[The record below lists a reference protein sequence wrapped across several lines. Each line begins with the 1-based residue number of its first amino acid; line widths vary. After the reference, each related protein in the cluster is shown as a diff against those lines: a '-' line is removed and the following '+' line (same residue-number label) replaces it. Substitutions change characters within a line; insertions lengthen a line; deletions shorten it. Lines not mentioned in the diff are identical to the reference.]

1 MKKKR
6 VSKKRNPMIGILWV
20 VAVVVLMAELLVYT
34 WCRVQ
39 YVQTG
44 YEISEATQENLHLK
58 ELYSKLQIERAR
70 LRSPERITRIARQR
84 GLVMPDSK
92 QVVVIP

>member
-1 MKKKR
+1 MKKRKR
-6 VSKKRNPMIGILWV
+6 HP
-20 VAVVVLMAELLVYT
+20 LMAIWVAFMVVFMAQLLVYT

-44 YEISEATQENLHLK
+44 YEITEATEEQQRLMELHR
-58 ELYSKLQIERAR
+58 KLQVEEAR
-70 LRSPERITRIARQR
+70 LRSPERIMRIARQR

>member
-1 MKKKR
+1 MTKEKVAKKSSMLPLWLAFM
-6 VSKKRNPMIGILWV
+6 VILV
-20 VAVVVLMAELLVYT
+20 AELLVYT

-39 YVQTG
+39 YVKTG
-44 YEISEATQENLHLK
+44 YEVTEARQEQERLVELHR
-58 ELYSKLQIERAR
+58 KLEVEEAR
-70 LRSPERITRIARQR
+70 LRSPERIMRIARER

>member
-1 MKKKR
+1 MRKKK
-6 VSKKRNPMIGILWV
+6 VSKKRHPIVAIGIALMV
-20 VAVVVLMAELLVYT
+20 VFMAELLVYT

-39 YVQTG
+39 YVRTG
-44 YEISEATQENLHLK
+44 YEITEATKENQRLMELHRKLK
-58 ELYSKLQIERAR
+58 VEEAR
-70 LRSPERITRIARQR
+70 LRSPERIMRIAQQR

>member
-1 MKKKR
+1 MM
-6 VSKKRNPMIGILWV
+6 VIWV
-20 VAVVVLMAELLVYT
+20 ALMVVFMAELLVYT

-44 YEISEATQENLHLK
+44 YEIAEASK
-58 ELYSKLQIERAR
+58 EHQRLMELQTKLQVEEAR
-70 LRSPERITRIARQR
+70 LRSPERIMRIARQR

>member
-1 MKKKR
+1 
-6 VSKKRNPMIGILWV
+6 MIGILWV
-20 VAVVVLMAELLVYT
+20 VAVVILMAELLVYT

-44 YEISEATQENLHLK
+44 YEITEATQENLHLK
-58 ELYSKLQIERAR
+58 ELYSRLQIEHAR

-84 GLVMPDSK
+84 GLVMPDSN

>member
-6 VSKKRNPMIGILWV
+6 VSKGRQLMMAVWV
-20 VAVVVLMAELLVYT
+20 AAIVVFMAEFLVYT

-44 YEISEATQENLHLK
+44 YEVTEATKEQHRLMELHRKLK
-58 ELYSKLQIERAR
+58 VEEAR
-70 LRSPERITRIARQR
+70 LRSPERIMRIAQQR
-84 GLVMPDSK
+84 GLVIPDSK

>member
-1 MKKKR
+1 MMA
-6 VSKKRNPMIGILWV
+6 VWV
-20 VAVVVLMAELLVYT
+20 VLTVVFIAELLVYT

-39 YVQTG
+39 YVRTG
-44 YEISEATQENLHLK
+44 YEIAQTTQEHQRLMELHR
-58 ELYSKLQIERAR
+58 KLNVEDAR
-70 LRSPERITRIARQR
+70 LKSPERITRIARQR